1 MAVKLSRFVAVA
13 ERLVQERYI
22 DTPIGRSP
30 VKKWL
35 LTILDVGKDR
45 SCLVCGAV
53 LDSDVI
59 PFYVVVKSYPTTK
72 ERAYRLLV
80 GA

>member
-1 MAVKLSRFVAVA
+1 MIVKLSQFFGVVKRI
-13 ERLVQERYI
+13 VQERYI
-22 DTPIGRSP
+22 DTPFGRAP

-35 LTILDVGKDR
+35 MTSLDVGKDR
-45 SCLVCGAV
+45 SILFCGAV
-53 LDSDVI
+53 LDSDI
-59 PFYVVVKSYPTTK
+59 TPFYIVVKSYPTTK